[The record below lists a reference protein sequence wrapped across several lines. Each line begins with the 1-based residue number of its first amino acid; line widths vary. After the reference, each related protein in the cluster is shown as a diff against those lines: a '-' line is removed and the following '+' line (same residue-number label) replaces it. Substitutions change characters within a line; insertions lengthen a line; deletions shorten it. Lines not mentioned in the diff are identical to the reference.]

1 MGVIKR
7 GILGGFSNKVANVV
21 GSSWKGI
28 AVIKSLPLSVAN
40 PRTAQQ
46 QTQRGKFASI
56 VHLAGQ
62 ALAGVVKPLWDRF
75 SHQMSGYNAFIR
87 ANISVMSE
95 TGILTPAQFV
105 ISQGTLKTVPFI
117 SAVMNSGR
125 DEIFVTWNSSIDGG
139 NGSNTDDVYV
149 CVIDVTNNNVLY
161 AGTEETR
168 SEGGA
173 EFAITPA
180 PSGANVWVYLA
191 ARAADGRIVSNTTS
205 GMATTL

>member
-1 MGVIKR
+1 MGVLKR

-40 PRTAQQ
+40 PRTALQ
-46 QTQRGKFASI
+46 QTQRGKFSAI

-75 SHQMSGYNAFIR
+75 AHQMSGYNAFIR
-87 ANISVMSE
+87 ANIGVMSD

-105 ISQGTLKTVPFI
+105 ISSGTLKTVPI
-117 SAVMNSGR
+117 TSATLGGSR
-125 DEIFVTWNSSIDGG
+125 DEVLVEWNSSIDGG
-139 NGSNTDDVYV
+139 NGSATDEVYMLV
-149 CVIDVTNNNVLY
+149 VDVTNNNVLY
-161 AGTEETR
+161 AGTEEPR
-168 SEGGA
+168 STGGA

-180 PSGANVWVYLA
+180 PVGASLWIYLA
-191 ARAADGRIVSNTTS
+191 ARAADGRIVSNTT
-205 GMATTL
+205 ATIVA